1 MAMLGSGRQLL
12 VEWLFRAENG
22 SYGRRRSMSIFGL
35 PYRPH
40 VSKQPTPVT
49 WSALHGD
56 SELLQSCSAA
66 EADIPGGA
74 TKGASAP
81 PKEIAEHIASR
92 NARMAS
98 KMRRFRPRS
107 RLRKSNGSK
116 PPMFPYKPP
125 TNHPAAAEPK

>member
-74 TKGASAP
+74 TKGSIGAP
-81 PKEIAEHIASR
+81 EGDCRAYCIPHRADGFKDAEIQAKKQVKEVE
-92 NARMAS
+92 
-98 KMRRFRPRS
+98 
-107 RLRKSNGSK
+107 RLQ
-116 PPMFPYKPP
+116 
-125 TNHPAAAEPK
+125 AADVPL